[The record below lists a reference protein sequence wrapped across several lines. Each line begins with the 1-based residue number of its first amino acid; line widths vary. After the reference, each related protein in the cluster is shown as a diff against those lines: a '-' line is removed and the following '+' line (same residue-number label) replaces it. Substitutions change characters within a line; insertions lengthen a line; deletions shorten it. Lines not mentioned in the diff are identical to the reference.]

1 MVIQKNH
8 INKKRKNLDEK
19 LKSIGNNV
27 EKLTSKK

>member
-1 MVIQKNH
+1 MIIQKKPH
-8 INKKRKNLDEK
+8 KQEKKKLDEK